1 MKKLRWLGAIA
12 CGALWTL
19 PCNAQDAASGTPR
32 TPPELQVLSI
42 DEAVRSA
49 VDHNLNLLA
58 ARANLT
64 VAEAQTITARLR
76 PNPVLSASADSL
88 DWLGTRFTE
97 ANGLGP
103 SQFALRIDVPF
114 ERGDKREL
122 RVQTASFEKQIA
134 EAEFGDAVRRL
145 RLDVMI
151 ACIDLLEA
159 KAKLQLARDNL
170 NTFEQLVQVNQR
182 RLTSGAIPPV
192 ELTRVRVAMLQYR
205 NVERTAELAVVQA
218 RVRLMPLIGRTADQP
233 PVDITSEL
241 SVMPAVNPPTLA
253 TLQQLARQARPDLK
267 ALREEQ
273 ARSQADLRLQ
283 LAQGKVD
290 YTLGVA
296 FERQRGVLGSG
307 NAVGAFFSV
316 PLPIFNRNQGE
327 IARAEAQQHKSSTS
341 IAALETDVSGEVTT
355 AYQEFETSRRVLQDI
370 EADLLTPSREARETT
385 AYVYQAG
392 ATSLLDVLDAQRT
405 FNDTMETYYT
415 AQADYRR
422 AEIKLMT
429 VAGQEVVP

>member
-1 MKKLRWLGAIA
+1 MKNLYRLAAAA
-12 CGALWTL
+12 CAVLWTF
-19 PCNAQDAASGTPR
+19 PCDAQDVASPA
-32 TPPELQVLSI
+32 PPASSETQVLSI
-42 DEAVRSA
+42 DQAVTAA

-64 VAEAQTITARLR
+64 IAEAQMVTARLR

-88 DWLGTRFTE
+88 DWLGTPFTE

-103 SQFALRIDVPF
+103 SQFAFRVDVPF
-114 ERGDKREL
+114 ERGGKREL
-122 RVQTASFEKQIA
+122 RIQTASFEKQIA
-134 EAEFGDAVRRL
+134 EAEFADAVRRL
-145 RLDVMI
+145 RLDVLV
-151 ACIDLLEA
+151 ACVDLLEA

-170 NTFEQLVQVNQR
+170 HTFEQLVQVNQR

-205 NVERTAELAVVQA
+205 NTERAAELAVVQA
-218 RVRLMPLIGRTADQP
+218 RVRLMPLIGRTVDQT
-233 PVDITSEL
+233 PVDVDGEL
-241 SVMPAVNPPTLA
+241 SIMPAVNPPSLA
-253 TLQQLARQARPDLK
+253 TLQQLARQARPDLS
-267 ALREEQ
+267 ALRQQQ

-290 YTLGVA
+290 YTIGVA
-296 FERQRGVLGSG
+296 FERQRGALGSG
-307 NAVGAFFSV
+307 NAIGAFVSV

-327 IARAEAQQHKSSTS
+327 IARAEAQRQKSDTAT
-341 IAALETDVSGEVTT
+341 AALETDVSSEVTA
-355 AYQEFETSRRVLQDI
+355 AYQEFETARHVLRDI

-392 ATSLLDVLDAQRT
+392 ATSLLDVLDAQRA

-422 AEIKLMT
+422 AEIRLMT
-429 VAGQEVVP
+429 VAGQEVAP

>member
-1 MKKLRWLGAIA
+1 MKKLCRLTVGCAV
-12 CGALWTL
+12 LWAL
-19 PCNAQDAASGTPR
+19 PCDAQNAASVASQESSG
-32 TPPELQVLSI
+32 LQVFSI
-42 DEAVRSA
+42 EEAVRAA

-64 VAEAQTITARLR
+64 LAEAQMMTARLR
-76 PNPVLSASADSL
+76 PNPVISASADSL

-103 SQFALRIDVPF
+103 SQFEFRVDVPF
-114 ERGDKREL
+114 ERGGKRAL
-122 RVQTASFEKQIA
+122 RMQTAAFEKQIA
-134 EAEFGDAVRRL
+134 EAEFADAVRRL
-145 RLDVMI
+145 RFDVMV

-170 NTFEQLVQVNQR
+170 NTFEELVQVNQR

-205 NVERTAELAVVQA
+205 NSERAAELALVQA
-218 RVRLMPLIGRTADQP
+218 RVRLMPLIGRTADQT
-233 PVDITSEL
+233 PVDINGEL
-241 SVMPAVNPPTLA
+241 SRMPPVSAPSLA
-253 TLQQLARQARPDLK
+253 TLQQLAKQARPDLRM
-267 ALREEQ
+267 LRQEQ

-307 NAVGAFFSV
+307 NALGAFFGL

-327 IARAEAQQHKSSTS
+327 IARAEAQQEKSNTS
-341 IAALETDVSGEVTT
+341 SEALETDVSGEVTA
-355 AYQEFETSRRVLQDI
+355 AYQEFETARRVLKDI

-392 ATSLLDVLDAQRT
+392 ATSLLDVLDAERA

-415 AQADYRR
+415 AQAEYRR

-429 VAGQEVVP
+429 VAGQEVLP

>member
-1 MKKLRWLGAIA
+1 MKLRWPMAIA
-12 CGALWTL
+12 CAAVLAR
-19 PCNAQDAASGTPR
+19 PCEAQDFAS
-32 TPPELQVLSI
+32 LSI
-42 DEAVRSA
+42 DDAVKAA

-64 VAEAQTITARLR
+64 IAEAQMLTARLR
-76 PNPVLSASADSL
+76 PNPVVSASADSL
-88 DWLGTRFTE
+88 DWVGTRFSE

-103 SQFALRIDVPF
+103 SQFAFRVDVPF
-114 ERGDKREL
+114 ERGGKRAL
-122 RVQTASFEKQIA
+122 RTQTASFDKEIA
-134 EAEFGDAVRRL
+134 QAEFTDAVRRL
-145 RLDVMI
+145 RLDVMV
-151 ACIDLLEA
+151 ACVDLLEA

-182 RLTSGAIPPV
+182 RLTSGAIPPI

-205 NVERTAELAVVQA
+205 NTERASELAVVQA
-218 RVRLMPLIGRTADQP
+218 RVRLMPLIGRSADQP
-233 PVDITSEL
+233 PVDIDGGL
-241 SVMPAVNPPTLA
+241 SVTPAANPPGLD
-253 TLQQLARQARPDLK
+253 TLQQLASQARPDLR
-267 ALREEQ
+267 ALRQEQ
-273 ARSQADLRLQ
+273 ARSQADLKLQ

-327 IARAEAQQHKSSTS
+327 IARAAAQEEKSGTS
-341 IAALETDVSGEVTT
+341 IAALETDVSSEVAS
-355 AYQEFETSRRVLQDI
+355 AYQEFETARRVLRDI
-370 EADLLTPSREARETT
+370 ETDLLAPSREARETT

-392 ATSLLDVLDAQRT
+392 ATSLLDVLDAQRA
-405 FNDTMETYYT
+405 FNDTMDTYYT

-422 AEIKLMT
+422 AEMKLMT
-429 VAGQEVVP
+429 VAGQEVNP

>member
-1 MKKLRWLGAIA
+1 VKKLRMAAVA
-12 CGALWTL
+12 CAACWAL
-19 PCNAQDAASGTPR
+19 PCAAQDVASEAPQGSSG
-32 TPPELQVLSI
+32 LQVLSI
-42 DEAVRSA
+42 DDAVKAA

-64 VAEAQTITARLR
+64 IAEAQMITARLR
-76 PNPVLSASADSL
+76 PNPVMSASADSL
-88 DWLGTRFTE
+88 DWLGTPFTE

-103 SQFALRIDVPF
+103 SQYSLRVDVPF
-114 ERGDKREL
+114 ERGGKREL
-122 RVQTASFEKQIA
+122 RIQTASFEKQIA
-134 EAEFGDAVRRL
+134 EAEFADAVRRL

-182 RLTSGAIPPV
+182 RLTSGAIPQV

-205 NVERTAELAVVQA
+205 NTERAAELAVVQA
-218 RVRLMPLIGRTADQP
+218 RVRLMPLIGRTADQI
-233 PVDITSEL
+233 PVDVNGDL
-241 SVMPAVNPPTLA
+241 SIMPAVNPLSLA
-253 TLQQLARQARPDLK
+253 TLQQLAKQARPDLK
-267 ALREEQ
+267 ALRQEQ
-273 ARSQADLRLQ
+273 ARSQADLKLQ

-296 FERQRGVLGSG
+296 FERQHGVLGSA
-307 NAVGAFFSV
+307 NALGAFFSV

-327 IARAEAQQHKSSTS
+327 IARAAAQQDKSNTS
-341 IAALETDVSGEVTT
+341 IAALETDVSGEVTA
-355 AYQEFETSRRVLQDI
+355 AYQEFETARRILQDI
-370 EADLLTPSREARETT
+370 ETDLLTPSKQARETT

-392 ATSLLDVLDAQRT
+392 ATSLLDVLDAQRA

-429 VAGQEVVP
+429 VAGQEVTP

>member
-1 MKKLRWLGAIA
+1 MKQLRWLMAIA
-12 CGALWTL
+12 CASFWIP
-19 PCNAQDAASGTPR
+19 PCNAEGVVSEPAQASSPF
-32 TPPELQVLSI
+32 EVLSI
-42 DEAVRSA
+42 DAAVKA
-49 VDHNLNLLA
+49 AIDHNLNLLA
-58 ARANLT
+58 ARANVT
-64 VAEAQTITARLR
+64 IAEAQMITARLR
-76 PNPVLSASADSL
+76 PNPVISGSADTL

-103 SQFALRIDVPF
+103 SLFAFRIDVPF
-114 ERGDKREL
+114 ERGGKREL
-122 RVQTASFEKQIA
+122 RTQTASFERQSA
-134 EAEFGDAVRRL
+134 EAEIADAVRRL
-145 RLDVMI
+145 RLDVMV

-182 RLTSGAIPPV
+182 RLTSGAIPPI

-205 NVERTAELAVVQA
+205 NTERAAELTVVQA
-218 RVRLMPLIGRTADQP
+218 RVRLMPLLGRTAEQP
-233 PVDITSEL
+233 PVDIDGDL
-241 SVMPAVNPPTLA
+241 SVKPEAGPPGLD
-253 TLQQLARQARPDLK
+253 TLQQLARQARPDLT
-267 ALREEQ
+267 ALRQEQ
-273 ARSQADLRLQ
+273 ARSQADLRMQ

-290 YTLGVA
+290 YTVGVA

-327 IARAEAQQHKSSTS
+327 IARAAAQQDKTGTS
-341 IAALETDVSGEVTT
+341 IAALETDVSGEVTS
-355 AYQEFETSRRVLQDI
+355 AYQEFQTARRVLQDI

-392 ATSLLDVLDAQRT
+392 ATSLLDVLDAQRA

-422 AEIKLMT
+422 AELKLMT
-429 VAGQEVVP
+429 VAGQEITP

>member
-1 MKKLRWLGAIA
+1 VKQLCRLTVVA
-12 CGALWTL
+12 CVVLWTL
-19 PCNAQDAASGTPR
+19 PCEAQDAGPAASQSSSG
-32 TPPELQVLSI
+32 LQALSI
-42 DEAVRSA
+42 DEAVRAA

-64 VAEAQTITARLR
+64 LAEAQMMTARLR
-76 PNPVLSASADSL
+76 PNPVISASADSL

-103 SQFALRIDVPF
+103 SQFAFRVDVPF
-114 ERGDKREL
+114 ERSGKREL
-122 RVQTASFEKQIA
+122 RMQTASFEKQIA
-134 EAEFGDAVRRL
+134 EAEFADAVRRL
-145 RLDVMI
+145 RLDVMV

-205 NVERTAELAVVQA
+205 NTERAAELALVQA
-218 RVRLMPLIGRTADQP
+218 RVRLMPLIGRTVDQTL
-233 PVDITSEL
+233 VDIDGDL
-241 SVMPAVNPPTLA
+241 SIVPAATPPSLA
-253 TLQQLARQARPDLK
+253 TLQQLARQSRPDLR
-267 ALREEQ
+267 AIRHEQ
-273 ARSQADLRLQ
+273 ARSQADLKLQ

-307 NAVGAFFSV
+307 NAIGAFFSV

-327 IARAEAQQHKSSTS
+327 IARAEAQQDKSNTST
-341 IAALETDVSGEVTT
+341 AALETDVSGEVTA
-355 AYQEFETSRRVLQDI
+355 AYQEFETARRVLQDI

-392 ATSLLDVLDAQRT
+392 ATSLLDVLDAQRA

-429 VAGQEVVP
+429 MAGQEVMP